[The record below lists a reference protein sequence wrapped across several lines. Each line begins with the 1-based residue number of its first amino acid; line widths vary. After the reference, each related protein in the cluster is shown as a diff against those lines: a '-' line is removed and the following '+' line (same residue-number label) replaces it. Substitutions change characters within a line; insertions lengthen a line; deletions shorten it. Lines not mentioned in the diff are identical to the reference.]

1 MKVLV
6 TGATGFLG
14 QALVRQ
20 LVSDQRFVPRA
31 ASRREWKERLDGTE
45 TVQVDEIGTDTDW
58 LKALVDVECVV
69 HLAGRVHVM
78 HIRKAWMATPS

>member
-45 TVQVDEIGTDTDW
+45 TVQVEEIGTDTDW
-58 LKALVDVECVV
+58 LKALVDVECVI
-69 HLAGRVHVM
+69 HLTARVHVTQETTTD
-78 HIRKAWMATPS
+78 ALAEF